1 MRPHVKL
8 ILISAL
14 VALVLP
20 NLYGLGCDGPILPT
34 GPTITAPKQNSTVP
48 SSGLFTASVNFPV
61 PLTAISLVEMELQT
75 DQGATRIDVTAQFL
89 PSGQSD
95 FAGAVSA
102 SADLNAAALGLVPGA
117 QTFIVRLDADGVGG
131 AVARAVPFMWLGDT
145 ACEIEAGSALS
156 QCFLDASNATSLC
169 YSNTG
174 SACNP
179 TDAALVAAEAQLR
192 TSVTTACSDAGVQ
205 SLGYGTAVTADGLAD
220 RLIEECV
227 GNAAT
232 LAARIFGGPHAKV
245 RGAGVG
251 VSCMDAAYDESAAF
265 VDLAFNL
272 QRDCVLDAGCNAATA
287 NAEVDTAASQAAS
300 VIDGACPGGFLE
312 FLVGVPAAEAIARA
326 RKQSECMLGSAH
338 GDVSPLVPTCSPGG
352 IPGVTVVKTQPT
364 GMTPFAPGI
373 PTQVVLDEAVWGTRC
388 GDGSPYAFWIQL
400 ATAGTSVGNVVSHM
414 QGGGVC
420 VTEGQCQGVLDNS
433 PSLFSS
439 LEDDFSPTGILNP
452 DPLTNGFADWTKI
465 FLPYCNQD
473 VFTGGGVTRPFTNF
487 SVERYGAVNAR
498 AALRVLRNIVA
509 NEMNDA
515 VPTGFRPDLLKVVFS
530 GTSAGGFG
538 VMFNLHHVLDEERWV
553 HSTMVN
559 DAAFGLDSGSAFSVG
574 GLGAIAQMEW
584 ATRLT
589 QPPYCVGPECALGLV
604 LTEAHSER
612 LLGVPDQLLLFDSN
626 QHDDT
631 QVSTTAWPDTA
642 SFINAVR
649 DMYCANNTLP
659 GVYYWLD
666 ALPMNLHT
674 YLTSDASYYTQDI
687 AGVSLADWVEQ
698 GVFDPGNATNLAEE
712 GTYADVPP
720 PDPVYTGVLPFGCPT
735 N

>member
-20 NLYGLGCDGPILPT
+20 NLYGLGCDGPQPLP
-34 GPTITAPKQNSTVP
+34 PTITSPAQNSTIP
-48 SSGLFTASVNFPV
+48 ISGLFTASVIFPGTM
-61 PLTAISLVEMELQT
+61 TAISVVQMELQSAGGT
-75 DQGATRIDVTAQFL
+75 TPVDVTASFL
-89 PSGQSD
+89 PTGQTD

-102 SADLNAAALGLVPGA
+102 SADLDAVALGLVPGP
-117 QTFIVRLDADGVGG
+117 QTFIVRVDADGVGG
-131 AVARAVPFMWLGDT
+131 ASARAVPFVWLGDT
-145 ACEIEAGSALS
+145 ACEASAGAALS
-156 QCFLDASNATSLC
+156 SCFLDASNATGQC
-169 YSNTG
+169 YANTG
-174 SACNP
+174 SACLP
-179 TDAALVAAEAQLR
+179 TDAALVAAENQLR
-192 TSVTTACSDAGVQ
+192 SSVTAACSDGGVQ
-205 SLGYGTAVTADGLAD
+205 SLGYGAALTADGLAD
-220 RLIEECV
+220 RLVEECV
-227 GNAAT
+227 GNPAT

-245 RGAGVG
+245 RADGVG

-265 VDLAFNL
+265 VDLAFNI

-287 NAEVDTAASQAAS
+287 TADVDIEAAASAA
-300 VIDGACPGGFLE
+300 VIDAACPSEFLE
-312 FLVGVPAAEAIARA
+312 FLVGVPAAEAVARA

-338 GDVSPLVPTCSPGG
+338 GDVGPLSPKCSPGG

-388 GDGSPYAFWIQL
+388 GDGSPFAFWIQL
-400 ATAGTSVGNVVSHM
+400 ATSGTSAGNIVSHM

-433 PSLFSS
+433 PTLFSS

-452 DPLTNGFADWTKI
+452 DPITNAFGDWTKI

-473 VFTGGGVTRPFTNF
+473 VFTGGGVTRPFTGF
-487 SVERYGAVNAR
+487 SVERYGAINAR

-509 NEMNDA
+509 SEMNDA
-515 VPTGFRPDLLKVVFS
+515 SPTGFRPDLLKVVFS

-553 HSTMVN
+553 HSTGLN
-559 DAAFGLDSGSAFSVG
+559 DAAFGLDSGAAFSVG

-584 ATRLT
+584 GTRLT

-604 LTEAHSER
+604 LTDAHSER
-612 LLGVPDQLLLFDSN
+612 LLGVPDQLLLLNSN

-631 QVSTTAWPDTA
+631 QVTTTAWPDVA
-642 SFINAVR
+642 SFINAER
-649 DMYCANNTLP
+649 TMYCDNENLP
-659 GVYYWLD
+659 GVRYFLD
-666 ALPMNLHT
+666 AIPSNLHT
-674 YLTSDASYYTQDI
+674 YLTSDASYFTEEI
-687 AGVSLADWVEQ
+687 AGISLADWVEQ
-698 GVFDPGNATNLAEE
+698 GAFDPGNIPNLAEE
-712 GTYADVPP
+712 GTLADIPP
-720 PDPVYTGVLPFGCPT
+720 PDPVYDGVLPFPCTT